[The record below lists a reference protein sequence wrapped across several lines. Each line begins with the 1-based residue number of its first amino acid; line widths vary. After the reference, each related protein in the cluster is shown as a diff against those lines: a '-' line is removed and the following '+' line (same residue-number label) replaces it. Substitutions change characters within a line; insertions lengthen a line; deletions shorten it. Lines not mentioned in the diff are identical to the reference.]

1 MARTGFLADTP
12 CRIWAIWVN
21 CAGMD
26 RPAAPRNLI
35 CVFVAA
41 VLAWLP
47 AAVVLPQNPAA
58 VGDVGARFSAAARRA
73 GLRLLEGRH
82 LLLATDRPVRAG
94 DGVEELP
101 AVFDQ
106 AFAVWCR
113 HFGIE
118 PAAQSD
124 WRAVGCLMVDRERFR
139 LAGLLPDDGKIP
151 DFKNGFCEAGRFWLM
166 DQSNPTYRRHLLL
179 HEGVHAFTLTLRSS
193 TAPSWYT
200 EGIAEY
206 LATHRVEPLDEG
218 PPRFIQTPIP
228 AAAPD
233 VEQLGRIEMIR
244 RGRATARAPSLG
256 DVFLTPPSAHQSLDA
271 YAASWAAVALLAG
284 HPAHAAALAA
294 AEQSP
299 LDDQFTARLR
309 RTAGWDDTRA
319 GRDFDAFTDELDY
332 GFDFSRS
339 SIDWSQGSPLVAPA
353 RIDVDATLGWQ
364 NSGFS
369 LEKGGRHRLV
379 ASGRV
384 TVGAIADTTLE
395 SEPGGISLRWYRG
408 RPVGRLLAAQWVEQP
423 DDGGRPRFVVV
434 GEGSRSEFTALAD
447 GSLYLKINDA
457 PGDLADNAGSLSVQ
471 VE

>member
-1 MARTGFLADTP
+1 
-12 CRIWAIWVN
+12 
-21 CAGMD
+21 MD

-47 AAVVLPQNPAA
+47 AADALPRNATAA
-58 VGDVGARFSAAARRA
+58 DTAAARFSAAARRA

-82 LLLATDRPVRAG
+82 LLLATDRPIRAG

-106 AFAVWCR
+106 AFVVWCR
-113 HFGIE
+113 HFRID
-118 PAAQSD
+118 PAAHAD
-124 WRAVGCLMVDRERFR
+124 WRPFGCLMVDRERFR
-139 LAGLLPDDGKIP
+139 LAGLLPDDGRIP
-151 DFKNGFCEAGRFWLM
+151 DFKNGFCDAGRFWLM

-200 EGIAEY
+200 EGIAEF
-206 LATHRVEPLDEG
+206 LATHRVERLADA
-218 PPRFIQTPIP
+218 PPRFVQTPIP

-233 VEQLGRIEMIR
+233 VEQLGRIEVIR
-244 RGRATARAPSLG
+244 RGRETARVPALD

-284 HPAHAAALAA
+284 HPAHAAALAS

-299 LDDQFTARLR
+299 LDEQFTTRLR
-309 RTAGWDDTRA
+309 HTAEWDEARA
-319 GRDFDAFTDELDY
+319 SRDFDAFTDELDY

-339 SIDWSQGSPLVAPA
+339 SIDWSQGDPLVAPA
-353 RIDVDATLGWQ
+353 RIDVDATRGWQ

-369 LEKGGRHRLV
+369 LEKDGRHRLV

-384 TVGAIADTTLE
+384 TVGAIADTKLE

-408 RPVGRLLAAQWVEQP
+408 RPVGRLLAAQWVERP
-423 DDGGRPRFVVV
+423 DDGGRPRFLIL
-434 GEGSRSEFTALAD
+434 GEGPQSEFNALAD
-447 GSLYLKINDA
+447 GPLYLKINDA
-457 PGDLADNAGSLSVQ
+457 PGDLADNAGSLSVE